1 MALNIRNIEPVQ
13 DLTDEELVAKFASTQ
28 KQVYFEELYKRYI
41 HLSYGVCLKMMKN
54 EADSRDV
61 VADVFKTLYL
71 KLPTAN
77 VQSFK
82 AYVYAVSR
90 NECIAKLRRRKS
102 EMKKQEEWQKTEVG
116 HTEFM
121 ENEGL
126 LALDKVGPSKEK
138 LVEDAVANLGD
149 EQRTCIRLFFYD
161 NKSYKDIASQ
171 TGYSEK
177 QVKSFLQNG
186 KRNLRIAL
194 EQAMRKLSA

>member
-1 MALNIRNIEPVQ
+1 MALKTRKIEPIKSLSDE
-13 DLTDEELVAKFASTQ
+13 DLVEKFAKT
-28 KQVYFEELYKRYI
+28 KQQAYFEELYRRYI

-54 EADSRDV
+54 EADSRDIV
-61 VADVFKTLYL
+61 SDVFKTLYI
-71 KLPTAN
+71 KLPTAK

-90 NECIAKLRRRKS
+90 NECIAKLRQRKS
-102 EMKKQEEWQKTEVG
+102 QMKKHEAWQKTEIT
-116 HTEFM
+116 HSKFM

-126 LALDKVGPSKEK
+126 LALDNVGPSMEK
-138 LVEDAVANLGD
+138 LVEDAVAKLGED
-149 EQRTCIRLFFYD
+149 QRKCVRLFFYE
-161 NKSYKDIASQ
+161 NKSYKEIASQ

-194 EQAMRKLSA
+194 EKEMRKLSA